1 MGQVVGKS
9 SDKIEVPSTKPITPQ
24 DLMATIFHMYGMDH
38 RMQFVNNQGR
48 PVFLIEDGTPIAEL
62 I

>member
-24 DLMATIFHMYGMDH
+24 NLIATIFHMYGVDH
-38 RMQFVNNQGR
+38 RIQFVDN
-48 PVFLIEDGTPIAEL
+48 
-62 I
+62 